1 MFLQAVLFYEACKK
15 ATEDGQP
22 PSGISSEIDGDMTQ
36 WHMQYQHAVLL
47 QEKIDAVRQQY
58 RTTFFST
65 KEELLAFVKETL
77 LPIQKEAVEKTPR
90 TKKYYPKTEGVSAL
104 SSEIRE
110 EIKNFAVFQHQCA
123 DVQQKTEE
131 MDCSATTLEHT
142 VVGQLS
148 LQQLSSLLSFCNKEY
163 LPHYSLT
170 PACPK
175 FDVLEEAYSVA
186 YTTFTLRR
194 DAWLSENRNDIEALV
209 LHTVA

>member
-65 KEELLAFVKETL
+65 KEELLTFVKETL
-77 LPIQKEAVEKTPR
+77 LPIQKEGVGKTPR
-90 TKKYYPKTEGVSAL
+90 TKKYYPKIEGVSAL

-110 EIKNFAVFQHQCA
+110 EIKNFAVFQRQCN
-123 DVQQKTEE
+123 DVQGKIAE
-131 MDCSATTLEHT
+131 MDSVTPSFDLA
-142 VVGQLS
+142 VVAHLS
-148 LQQLSSLLSFCNKEY
+148 VQELSSLLSSCNQD
-163 LPHYSLT
+163 YSPQYSIT
-170 PACPK
+170 PASPK
-175 FDVLEEAYSVA
+175 FGALEEAYSLA

-209 LHTVA
+209 LHTAA